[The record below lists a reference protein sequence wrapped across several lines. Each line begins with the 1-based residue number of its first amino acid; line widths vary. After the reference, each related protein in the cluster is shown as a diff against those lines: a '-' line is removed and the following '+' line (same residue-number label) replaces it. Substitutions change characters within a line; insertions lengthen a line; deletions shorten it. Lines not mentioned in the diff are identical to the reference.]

1 MQQNKG
7 NTFTQTQDQVTALLY
22 NDEKIIEQLYK
33 TNFLKAAQFISN
45 NGGTEEEAKDIYQ
58 EAFIAAWQN
67 VRAGKFIV
75 QEGSSLE
82 AYIFQVTKFKWFDH
96 LKKNKQKK
104 MVALQDE
111 GIADNVYSEEEY
123 EYIEKVKLHFSKLGE
138 QCRQVLTL
146 FYFKKQ
152 SMNKI
157 ASVYSWTDA
166 TAKNNKYRCLQRL
179 REMVAGK
186 Q

>member
-1 MQQNKG
+1 MQQNTG
-7 NTFTQTQDQVTALLY
+7 NTFTQTQNQVAALLY

-33 TNFLKAAQFISN
+33 INFQKAAQFIGN

-67 VRAGKFIV
+67 VRAGKFIA

-82 AYIFQVTKFKWFDH
+82 AYIFQVAKFKWFDH

-104 MVALQDE
+104 MVALEDE
-111 GIADNVYSEEEY
+111 GFADHIYSNEEQ
-123 EYIEKVKLHFSKLGE
+123 EYIEKVTLHFNKLGE
-138 QCRQVLTL
+138 QCRQVLKL
-146 FYFKKQ
+146 FYFMKQ

-157 ASVYSWTDA
+157 ATAFSWTEA
-166 TAKNNKYRCLQRL
+166 TAKNNKYSCLQRL
-179 REMVAGK
+179 REMVVGK